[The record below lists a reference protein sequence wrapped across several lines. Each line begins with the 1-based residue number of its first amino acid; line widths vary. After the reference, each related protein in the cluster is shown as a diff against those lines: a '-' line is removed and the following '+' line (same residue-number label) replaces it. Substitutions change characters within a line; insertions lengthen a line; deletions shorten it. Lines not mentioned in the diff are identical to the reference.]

1 MPSPQQSRTA
11 ALPAHLQQL
20 LRQRL
25 AGSAPAT
32 PVADPIPPAPR
43 DEPLPLSFSQQRLW
57 FLDRFQPGEAEYN
70 SAFAMRLS
78 GQLDRA
84 ALTTAVRAL
93 ATRHESLRTTFDDI
107 DGAAVQ
113 IVHPVPDL
121 YVPLVD
127 LAAGAELEQALYKAY
142 SVPFD
147 LRTGP
152 LFRVTVFRL
161 AEQEHVLL
169 LAAHHIIT
177 DGWSMGV
184 LIEDLAALYEAA
196 YHGTPG
202 DLPEPA
208 LRYADFAVWQRTRAT
223 GEEARKHADYWA
235 GRLAGLQPL
244 ELPTDRPRP
253 AVRTSHGAVH
263 RFTVPAAVA
272 DRLGELARAH
282 DTTLF
287 TALTAACTLLF
298 SRYAGQDD
306 VALGTVVSGRNR
318 PELERLVGF
327 FVNTVVLRSR
337 VDELGTFADLL
348 AEVRGTALDAFAH
361 DDVAFE
367 RLVEAA
373 GAARDPSR
381 NPLFDVMVLLH
392 DERRAAPRLSGLRVE
407 EIELSRRAATV
418 DLSVE
423 FERRS
428 AALSGFVEYNTDLFD
443 AATVERMTGHLLGLL
458 DAVTTAPG
466 RRLGELDL
474 LGAAER
480 DQVLRQWNDTDADFP
495 TGTFGELFEAQVNRT
510 PDATALVCRDTT
522 LTYRELDA
530 RANRLARLLVR
541 RGAGPERVVALALP
555 RTAEMIVALL
565 AVLKTGGVYLPVD
578 PDLPPDRIAF
588 VLDDAS
594 PVLTLT
600 TGGAALPGGVVLPSG
615 GVALPAGVARVA
627 LDDPA
632 VLQELDGYGDGR
644 LADAE
649 LPGRPGPRHAAYVIY
664 TSGSTG
670 RPKGVTV
677 EHRQLVNLFHH
688 HRQGL
693 TAAAGGRLRAALT
706 AAFSF
711 DTSWEGPLLMA
722 DGHELHVIDE
732 QTRLDPRA
740 LVDYIRAHRI
750 DFLDLTPSYLQQLLP
765 AGLLSGDAHRPAV
778 LMLGGEALSESLWR
792 ELGAVPG
799 TTAYNFYG
807 PTECTVDALSCA
819 VGAGNR
825 PVVGRPLR
833 NVRAYVLDA
842 SLRPVPIG
850 VAGELYLAGAQ
861 VARGYLN
868 RPGLTAQR
876 FVADPFGA
884 DGGRMYRT
892 GDRVRW
898 TADGQLDYLGRA
910 DEQVKVRGY
919 RIEPGEIEAVLHAA
933 PEVAEAVVVARDD
946 DAGHRRL
953 VAYVVPADPRNAPD
967 STALRT
973 ELRRHLPDYMV
984 PTAYVVLDRL
994 PTTHTG
1000 KLDRR
1005 ALPAP
1010 SAPATDQSGYVAPRT
1025 ATERQLA
1032 EIWAGVLGAE
1042 RVGVTDNFF
1051 TLGGDSILSIQV
1063 VSRARQ
1069 AGLRLTSRDIFLHQ
1083 SIAELA
1089 LVTGAAAVGEAAPV
1103 IAGPAPLTP
1112 IQHWFFDTYGPLRHF
1127 TMSMLLELAA
1137 DVDEAVLGRALE
1149 AVVHHHDGLRLTF
1162 ASSGEGRVQESA
1174 PVPAALA
1181 VRDLPDEAALE
1192 QAAAELRTALDLE
1205 TGRML
1210 GAVLARPAAG
1220 RPPRLLLVAHHL
1232 VMDGVSWRILLEDLE
1247 TAYRQL
1253 AAAQPVALQPV
1264 TTPFTQWAHRLAAH
1278 VRTGGLDDARAYWAG
1293 TGEPAAL
1300 PVDRDGT
1307 PTGHS
1312 TRAVTV
1318 RLGRDDTDALL
1329 HRVPPVHRTQV
1340 NDVLLSALGR
1350 VLADWT
1356 GRDRVAV
1363 ACEGHGREELLDG
1376 VDLSRTVGWFTT
1388 QFPVTLDLPAVP
1400 DWGRTLLAVKEQL
1413 RAVPHRGL
1421 SYEALRYLSP
1431 TAEELRGRE
1440 LPQVC
1445 FNYHGRWDAAQATGL
1460 VRARHDG
1467 VGPELDPDR
1476 APAYLLDIAGLVEDG
1491 ELRLSWLYSADVH
1504 DETTVRRLAE
1514 AMLDAL
1520 RTIVAHCTDPRAG
1533 GRSPA
1538 DFPLARLDQ
1547 AGVDRIAGDGRNVED
1562 IYPLTPLQAGMV
1574 FHSLVDEDSGVYAD
1588 RTQLRLGGVTD
1599 PAALATAW
1607 QRVVDRTPALRTAV
1621 VWEGVDHPVQVV
1633 HREVTLPVT
1642 HHDWRALDDAGR
1654 AEALHSLLAEDR
1666 AAGLELTAA
1675 PLMRLAIARTA
1686 DDEVLVVWTS
1696 HHVLL
1701 DGWSVGQVFTEVA
1714 EQYAAL
1720 IRDRAPRPVHR
1731 RPFRDYLAWLA
1742 GQDTGQAEQYWRGVL
1757 SGLSASTP
1765 LPYDRQPVEAHRTES
1780 AETVRLRL
1788 PEPESAALRRAA
1800 QQFGLTVNTVVQGAW
1815 ALLLSRCSGENDVVF
1830 GTTVS
1835 GRPAE
1840 LPDVESMI
1848 GMFINTVP
1856 TRVAVPDGEAVGDWL
1871 RGLQQAQSEARRFDW
1886 AALSQLRA
1894 WSELPAG
1901 TNLFDS
1907 VVVFENYP
1915 YDEATV
1921 AAGELRLREVRANDT
1936 TNFPLALSAYLA
1948 DGLGLELA
1956 YDPRLFDAAT
1966 ARGLAERMRLLLGAF
1981 AADPRQPV
1989 SALEWVTAEER
2000 RQVLTEWN
2008 ATGLDVPDTT
2018 FPAVFAEQAR
2028 RTPDATALVFRGTA
2042 LTFAELDARANR
2054 LAHLLIR
2061 AGVGPERVVAVALPR
2076 SADSVVAILAVLKA
2090 GGVYLPV
2097 DPALPAERVDLLCRD
2112 ARAAVVLCA
2121 DGQLAADLPVLRLD
2135 ARATARRLARCPE
2148 TCPSD
2153 SDRTAPLRQEN
2164 SAYLIY
2170 TSGSTGRPKGVLVEH
2185 RQLTTLYFDHLAEL
2199 IEPEHQAAGRPLTV
2213 ALTAAFSFDTSWE
2226 GLLFLAA
2233 GHQLHVIDDDTRLD
2247 PEALVGYIAEHR
2259 IDLLDLTP
2267 SYARQL
2273 IPAGLLDDARPFP
2286 RVVMLG
2292 GEAAEPDLWR
2302 ALAASHV
2309 TGYNYYGPTECA
2321 VDSVSCR
2328 VSDADR
2334 PVIGRPGRNQRAY
2347 VLDRGLRPVPPGVTG
2362 ELYIAGDQV
2371 ARGYLDRPGL
2381 TAERF
2386 VADPFGAGGARMYRT
2401 GDLVRWTAAGLLE
2414 YLGRADEQI
2423 KIRGFRIEPGEI
2435 EAALLADPAVAAAA
2449 VVAHESAAGTRRL
2462 VAYLVAAPISP
2473 QLPSQSQRDQN
2484 RMAQLP
2490 AADELRS
2497 RLGRTLPDYMI
2508 PAAFIGVP
2516 KLPMT
2521 TSGKLDRRSLPEPD
2535 FGTGTRQEHTPP
2547 RTPAERLVAR
2557 IWSEV
2562 LGVARIGATDSF
2574 FELGGDSILSMRVT
2588 SRLRES
2594 TGVRVSPRAVFAAP
2608 TLAGL
2613 AALLDAGT
2621 GSGTEETGTVP
2632 RADRRGPLPLSFAQ
2646 QRLWFLDQFAPG
2658 GTEYVSPLTLRLTG
2672 TLDTAALSQAL
2683 TALVARH
2690 ESLRTTFDTVDGRGV
2705 QVIGQPY
2712 EVTPELR
2719 DLSTPAETGRA
2730 ETELHNL
2737 LATEASRPF
2746 DLRTGPLLRAV
2757 LVRTAPDEHVLLL
2770 TLHHIITDGWSGAV
2784 LTDELTGLYTA
2795 ALRGEPATLPALT
2808 LQYADFAVWQRARLA
2823 GPTAETQ
2830 LGYWRDRL
2838 TGVAPLELPT
2848 DRPRPAIRT
2857 SAGAMHT
2864 FTVPAELADRLHRVG
2879 RAHDCTLFTTLVAA
2893 CQVLM
2898 SRWSGQDDI
2907 ALGTVTSGRDHPG
2920 LDRIVG
2926 FFVNTVVLRSRLDL
2940 RQPFTELLAQARET
2954 VRGAFAHQDVPFE
2967 RLVDELRPVR
2977 DTSRNPLFD
2986 VLVVLQ
2992 NLPGDPPAL
3001 PGLSV
3006 AELPPPV
3013 VTASHDLAIEF
3024 EERDGVLAGAFEYN
3038 TDLFDAATIAR
3049 LAGHLVVLLT
3059 ALAEDPAQPVGEVAL
3074 LTGRERQE
3082 IQAYQRGP
3090 VLEAPVATFP
3100 ELVGAQAARVPQATA
3115 LVCGS
3120 VSLTYAELD
3129 ARANRLAHA
3138 LVSRGCGPETI
3149 VAVALPRG
3157 AELVVAVL
3165 AVLRAGAAYLP
3176 IDPEQP
3182 AGRTA
3187 AVLSDADPVLVL
3199 AAPETAGLP
3208 AGLAVL
3214 HPSEM
3219 DSAEAGPVTAPVSP
3233 HPGTTAYVIYTSG
3246 SSGRPKGV
3254 AVEHRQLTNLLAH
3267 HRAGFLADFAERH
3280 GDRPLRAA
3288 LAASFTF
3295 DASLEELLLLAG
3307 GHEVHVIEDTVRL
3320 DADAFAGYVAE
3331 HRIDLVDVTPSYAR
3345 HLLTAG
3351 LLTDDRHRPG
3361 ILLLGGEALG
3371 DGLWQELSRT
3381 PEVATYNMYGPT
3393 ECTVDAVATLVT
3405 GSTRPVLGRPLPN
3418 LRAYV
3423 LDERLSPVPAGVPGE
3438 LYLAGAQVARGYLHR
3453 PGRTAGQ
3460 FLADPYG
3467 PPGERMYRTG
3477 DKARWTDAGTVE
3489 FLGRADDQVK
3499 IRGFRVEPGEVEAAL
3514 LARPGVTEAV
3524 VVAHADPA
3532 GHQRLVAYLVTAD
3545 GRDPG
3550 SATLRSWLKQS
3561 LPDYLVPSVFVL
3573 LDRLPVTA
3581 SGKVDRRALPAPAL
3595 PAGDDREYVAPRTDT
3610 ERQLAEIWAGVLGAD
3625 RVGVTDN
3632 FFTLGGDSILSIQVV
3647 SRARQA
3653 GLRVSSKDI
3662 FLHQNIAELALVAGT
3677 AVAPEAAPVVAGP
3690 APLTPIQHW
3699 FLDHE
3704 PVHRDHFAMSMLM
3717 DLPADVDRA
3726 ALAVALHAVV
3736 THHEALRMRVHHG
3749 PDGWSQQPAADTVVP
3764 LDVHDLSALS
3774 AGEIP
3779 AAVDRHALDAQRG
3792 LGIAGGPM
3800 LRAVVFTLGQGRAP
3814 RLLLVVHHL
3823 VVDGVS
3829 WRILLDDLQTAYRQ
3843 AVAGAPVVPAPVGT
3857 GYTGW
3862 ARRLAA
3868 HVAAGG
3874 LDDALPYWTRAVRE
3888 ATAELPVDHQ
3898 GANTTATA
3906 RTVTVQLSPA
3916 DTDALLHQVPPVY
3929 RTQANDV
3936 LLSALGR
3943 VLAQWTGRERVLLA
3957 LEGHGREELFDDV
3970 DTSRTVGW
3978 FTAEFPVSL
3987 TVPAGDWAGVLT
3999 GVKEQLR
4006 AVPHRGLSFGAL
4018 RYLSPAGG
4026 PGAALRGLPMPQICF
4041 NYHGQW
4047 DVDAEP
4053 DGLYR
4058 AWHPG
4063 AGQDVAPESNRGY
4076 LIEITGAVT
4085 DGCLHLDWTYSHEVH
4100 DEATVRRLAEAMT
4113 AALREIVAHCAWPG
4127 AGGRSPSDFPLAALD
4142 QAAVDRLAG
4151 DGRDVEDIYPL
4162 TPLQAGMLFHSLVDA
4177 GSGAYVDQVRV
4188 RLSGVSDPAALADAW
4203 QRVAD
4208 RTPVLR
4214 SAVAWEGLARPVQ
4227 VVRRRV
4233 AVPVVHL
4240 DLRSLPPHERD
4251 AELER
4256 LSAGERTA
4264 GVDLTRAP
4272 LLRLA
4277 IARLG
4282 PDEVLL
4288 SWSSHHI
4295 MLDGWSTAAVFAEVC
4310 EQYAAIT
4317 SGRAPQL
4324 TPRRPF
4330 RDYLAWLAAQD
4341 ATESQRY
4348 WRGVLAGVEAPT
4360 PLPYDRPPVDTHRA
4374 ESSQSVRL
4382 DLSPQES
4389 ALLHATARANGLTVN
4404 TVVQGA
4410 WALLLSHYSGERD
4423 VLFGTTVSGRPAELA
4438 GVESMIGMFINTL
4451 PTRARISDDTDVAGW
4466 LRTLQI
4472 EQSEARRYDFASLAD
4487 LRACS
4492 DLPPG
4497 GTGLFD
4503 SMVAFEN
4510 YPIDAAGEG
4519 PGLRVGAVEGIDTT
4533 TFALCLTAY
4542 LDDRLRFELA
4552 YDPALFDAGTVA
4564 TFAERLR
4571 TVVTGIAADPAR
4583 RPADVPWL
4591 SEADRRRVVEDF
4603 NGTAV
4608 SPARH
4613 TLTELFEAQVART
4626 PDSVAVTC
4634 GETRLTYAGLNAA
4647 ANRLAH
4653 RLIAAGAA
4661 PERFVALAL
4670 PRSADLIV
4678 AVLAV
4683 VKSGAAYLPLDPAY
4697 PGERIQRVLTDAA
4710 PVLLLTTAD
4719 VAPELDTAVPTLV
4732 LDDPAVAAELAAG
4745 PDTDPVA
4752 GQLRGPLTPASPA
4765 YTIYTSGS
4773 TGRPKGVVV
4782 AHHNVVRLFSATSE
4796 QFGFGAHDVWT
4807 LFHSIAFDFSVWEVW
4822 GPLLHGGRLVVV
4834 PYEVSRSPR
4843 DFLRL
4848 LADERVTVLN
4858 QTPSAFYPLIQADED
4873 LPAIGDRL
4881 SLRYVIFG
4889 GEALDLWRLAGWYA
4903 RHRDDAPVLVNMYGI
4918 TETTVHVTHLQL
4930 TSTGAAAATGSTIG
4944 AGLSDLRVYVLDRYL
4959 RPVPPGV
4966 TGEMYVAGAGLARGY
4981 LNRPGL
4987 TAERFPAD
4995 PFGPPGTR
5003 MYRSGDLARWDAH
5016 GGLSY
5021 LGRADR
5027 QVKIRGHRIEL
5038 GEIDAVLA
5046 THPGLAQIAVVD
5058 REDQPGARR
5067 LVGYFVSAGEPV
5079 PGTADLRAFA
5089 ARSLP
5094 DYMVP
5099 AAFVALPAIP
5109 LNANGK
5115 LDRRALPAPDHAAQP
5130 GYAYVAPR
5138 TDAERLV
5145 AAAFAE
5151 LLGVPRAGAE
5161 DDFFALGGDSI
5172 LSIGLTSRLREA
5184 FGVQLSPRAVFDH
5197 PTVARLAAA
5206 LTVPD
5211 ATPDTAG
5218 ITPLPRDRALP
5229 LSFAQQRL
5237 WFLHE
5242 FDPASTEFVTPTAVR
5257 LTGALRVDALQGA
5270 LDALVARHESVRTTF
5285 RAGADGVAE
5294 QVIQPPGPVPLER
5307 IDAEG
5312 PEALREALA
5321 AYTSRPFDLARGP
5334 LLRAVLVRAGAD
5346 EHVLL
5351 LVLHHIVTDGWSTG
5365 VLMADLAEL
5374 YAAAVTTRP
5383 ADLPQLP
5390 VQYADFAAWQ
5400 RDRLTGPVL
5409 DEQLGYWRETLAGV
5423 PTLELPYDRPRPP
5436 VHTQHGAVHEFRVPA
5451 GLAARL
5457 TELGRR
5463 HGGTL
5468 FTTLVAACQ
5477 LLLSR
5482 WSGQDDVAVGT
5493 VTSGRDRAELERLV
5507 GFFVNTVVLRTPVD
5521 GNRSFAD
5528 LLGRVR
5534 QTVLG
5539 ALAHQDVPFERLV
5552 DELQPARDTSRTPLF
5567 QVMVVLQNL
5576 PGEAPALPGLRTEPV
5591 ELPMTAAGY
5600 DLTVEFE
5607 ESPAGLDV
5615 ALTYNTDLFDA
5626 TTVERMAG
5634 HLTALFEA
5642 IAADSDRPVSRLP
5655 MLSGP
5660 ERRHLLTGLNDTAR
5674 PVPPATLDQLFA
5686 AQVARTPDAPA
5697 VLHDDGEISYAELDD
5712 RVNRLARLL
5721 IERGAG
5727 PESIVALVLPRSAD
5741 IVVAQLAAGRAGAA
5755 YLPVDPD
5762 YPGDRIAFMLDDA
5775 RPVLTVT
5782 RADLAASVPE
5792 GPVLIVLD
5800 DPAVG
5805 ATLAGQPAARVSA
5818 ADRRGR
5824 LDPAH
5829 PAYVIYTSGSTGRPK
5844 GVSVTHA
5851 GLASFSA
5858 AEIEHFAVRPGDR
5871 VLQFASPSFDASVLE
5886 LCMALPAGA
5895 ALVVPPPGPLVGEQL
5910 QEVLAGRRV
5919 THALIPPAA
5928 LATVGETELPDLAT
5942 LIVGGDACG
5951 PELVARWAPGRRM
5964 INAYGPTESTVVTS
5978 WSPPLTPGG
5987 VPPIG
5992 RPIPNTRVY
6001 VLDAALQPAPVGVA
6015 GELYVAGAGLAR
6027 GYLHRPGLTSERFL
6041 ADPFGGPGT
6050 RMYRTGDLARWTVAG
6065 ELEFLGRADDQVKI
6079 RGFRIEPGEV
6089 EAALAAHPAVAQ
6101 AVVTAREDRP
6111 GSKRLVAY
6119 VVPPAGESAPG
6130 TVELREFLGHS
6141 LPDYLVPSAFVA
6153 LAALPVTANGKL
6165 DKRALPAPD
6174 PSAPEPGAGYL
6185 APRTDIERALAGIWG
6200 DVLGLDRVGV
6210 HDNFFDV
6217 GGDSI
6222 LSIQVVSRAR
6232 QTGLH
6237 LTTKDLFLY
6246 QDIAALAE
6254 AVTVVGDGDAGRAPV
6269 VGEVPLTPIQRWFF
6283 ETHTVNP
6290 HHFNQAVMLELPA
6303 DVDATA
6309 LGTALTALVTQH
6321 DALRSVFTRDAGGW
6335 RQEIAPAED
6344 AEVLR
6349 RHRLAAAGDD
6359 EQQAA
6364 LEKVAEDVHASFD
6377 LHRGGLLRAVLFDR
6391 GDGRRP
6397 YLLLV
6402 VHHLVVDG
6410 VSWRILLD
6418 DLETAYGQLTRGGP
6432 VDLGARTTSVREW
6445 AQRLT
6450 AHVAAG
6456 AFDGEVAYWAAG
6468 AEDEA
6473 PPPEQAEAS
6482 AEPMRTVSVALS
6494 ADDTDALL
6502 RVAPGSYRTRIN
6514 DVLLAALAWALSRWS
6529 GQDRVRVQL
6538 EGHGREDILDGV
6550 DLSRTVGWFTTMYPV
6565 ALEVGAGTEP
6575 QWRTLIKSIRKQ
6587 LREVPG
6593 NGLGY
6598 GALRYLGDERS
6609 RRLLEA
6615 AQQGPEVVFNYLGQ
6629 WDARSQETGTT
6640 LYQGSH
6646 PAPGQDHDPRDR
6658 RPGALEVVGSVHGGE
6673 LEFSW
6678 YFPPGRYEPAAVSA
6692 AAEAFA
6698 AALRAI
6704 AHDCRRGRG

>member
-1 MPSPQQSRTA
+1 MKEHLLPSPQQSRTA

-43 DEPLPLSFSQQRLW
+43 NEPLPLSFSQQRLW

-78 GQLDRA
+78 GPLDLP
-84 ALTTAVRAL
+84 ALPAAVRAL

-113 IVHPVPDL
+113 VVHPVPDL

-127 LAAGAELEQALYKAY
+127 LASGADLEQVLYESY

-161 AEQEHVLL
+161 GEQEHVLL

-184 LIEDLAALYEAA
+184 LTEDLTALYEAA
-196 YHGTPG
+196 HHGIPS

-208 LRYADFAVWQRTRAT
+208 LRYADFAVWQRRRAT
-223 GEEARKHADYWA
+223 GDEARRHAEYWA
-235 GRLAGLQPL
+235 DRLAGLQPL

-263 RFTVPAAVA
+263 RFAVPAAVA
-272 DRLGELARAH
+272 DRLAELARSH

-337 VDELGTFADLL
+337 VDQRGTFADLL

-367 RLVEAA
+367 RLVEAS

-428 AALSGFVEYNTDLFD
+428 GALSGFVEYNTDLFD
-443 AATVERMTGHLLGLL
+443 AATVERMTRHLLGLL
-458 DAVTTAPG
+458 DTVTTAPG
-466 RRLGELDL
+466 RRLAELEL
-474 LGAAER
+474 LTAGER
-480 DQVLRQWNDTDADFP
+480 DQVLRQWNATDADFP
-495 TGTFGELFEAQVNRT
+495 AGTFGELFEAQVNRT

-522 LTYRELDA
+522 LTYQELDA

-565 AVLKTGGVYLPVD
+565 AVLKAGGVYLPVD

-588 VLDDAS
+588 VLDDAA

-600 TGGAALPGGVVLPSG
+600 IGSSL
-615 GVALPAGVARVA
+615 LPAGVAGLA

-632 VLQELDGYGDGR
+632 VRAELGECADSR

-649 LPGRPGPRHAAYVIY
+649 LLGRPGPRHAAYVIY

-765 AGLLSGDAHRPAV
+765 AGLLDDDTHRPAV

-807 PTECTVDALSCA
+807 PTECTVDALSCE
-819 VGAGNR
+819 VGAGTR
-825 PVVGRPLR
+825 PVIGRPLR

-842 SLRPVPIG
+842 ALRPVPIG
-850 VAGELYLAGAQ
+850 VAGELYLAGDQ

-868 RPGLTAQR
+868 RPGLTAER
-876 FVADPFGA
+876 FLADPFGA

-919 RIEPGEIEAVLHAA
+919 RIEPGEIEAVLQAV
-933 PEVAEAVVVARDD
+933 PGVAEAVVIARDD

-953 VAYVVPADPRNAPD
+953 VAYVVPANPPDAPD

-973 ELRRHLPDYMV
+973 ELRRQLPDYMV

-1010 SAPATDQSGYVAPRT
+1010 SGPATDQADHVAPRT

-1089 LVTGAAAVGEAAPV
+1089 LVTGAAEAIEAAPV

-1137 DVDEAVLGRALE
+1137 DVDEEMLGRALH
-1149 AVVHHHDGLRLTF
+1149 AVVRHHDGLRLTF
-1162 ASSGEGRVQESA
+1162 TTGGEGTVQH
-1174 PVPAALA
+1174 PVVVPVALA

-1192 QAAAELRTALDLE
+1192 AAAAQLRAALDPA
-1205 TGRML
+1205 TGRMV
-1210 GAVLARPAAG
+1210 GAVLARSSAG

-1232 VMDGVSWRILLEDLE
+1232 VMDGVSWRIVLEDLE

-1253 AAAQPVALQPV
+1253 AEGQPVALQPV

-1278 VRTGGLDDARAYWAG
+1278 VGAGGLDDATAYWAG
-1293 TGEPAAL
+1293 AGEPKAL
-1300 PVDRDGT
+1300 PRDHDGA

-1318 RLGRDDTDALL
+1318 RLGRADTDALL
-1329 HRVPPVHRTQV
+1329 HRVPPVYRTQV

-1388 QFPVTLDLPAVP
+1388 QFPVTLDLPAAP

-1421 SYEALRYLSP
+1421 SYEALRYLSL
-1431 TAEELRGRE
+1431 TATALRGRA
-1440 LPQVC
+1440 LPEVC
-1445 FNYHGRWDAAQATGL
+1445 FNYHGRWDATQATGL

-1467 VGPELDPDR
+1467 VGPELDPGQ

-1504 DETTVRRLAE
+1504 DEHTVRRLAE

-1520 RTIVAHCTDPRAG
+1520 RQIVAHCADPRAG

-1547 AGVDRIAGDGRNVED
+1547 AGVDRVAGDGRTVED
-1562 IYPLTPLQAGMV
+1562 VYPLTPLQAGMV

-1621 VWEGVDHPVQVV
+1621 IWEGVDQPVQVV

-1642 HHDWRALDDAGR
+1642 HHDWRALDDAAR
-1654 AEALHSLLAEDR
+1654 ADALDSLLAEDR
-1666 AAGLELTAA
+1666 AAGLELTTA

-1686 DDEVLVVWTS
+1686 DDEVIVVWTS

-1714 EQYAAL
+1714 DQYAAVV
-1720 IRDRAPRPVHR
+1720 RDRAPRPVHR

-1742 GQDTGQAEQYWRGVL
+1742 GQDTDRAEQYWRGVL
-1757 SGLSASTP
+1757 AGLSAPTP

-1788 PEPESAALRRAA
+1788 PEPESAALRQAA
-1800 QQFGLTVNTVVQGAW
+1800 QQYGLTVNTVVQGAW

-1856 TRVAVPDGEAVGDWL
+1856 TRVAVPDGVPVGEWL

-1894 WSELPAG
+1894 WSEVPAG

-1915 YDEATV
+1915 YDEAAV
-1921 AAGELRLREVRANDT
+1921 AAGELRLREVRATDT

-1948 DGLGLELA
+1948 DGLRLELA

-1966 ARGLAERMRLLLGAF
+1966 AQGLAERMRLLLGAF

-1989 SALEWVTAEER
+1989 SALEWVTADER
-2000 RQVLTEWN
+2000 RRVLTEWN

-2028 RTPDATALVFRGTA
+2028 RTPDATALVFRTTR

-2076 SADSVVAILAVLKA
+2076 GADSVVAILAVLKA

-2097 DPALPAERVDLLCRD
+2097 DPTLPAERVDLLCRD
-2112 ARAAVVLCA
+2112 ARATVVLCA
-2121 DGQLAADLPVLRLD
+2121 DGRFATDLPVLRLD
-2135 ARATARRLARCPE
+2135 TRATARKLARCPE

-2153 SDRTAPLRQEN
+2153 SDRTGPLHQAN

-2170 TSGSTGRPKGVLVEH
+2170 TSGSTGKPKGVLVEH

-2199 IEPEHQAAGRPLTV
+2199 IEPESQAAGRPLTV

-2247 PEALVGYIAEHR
+2247 PDALVGYIAEHR
-2259 IDLLDLTP
+2259 IDLLDVTP

-2273 IPAGLLDDARPFP
+2273 VPAGLLDDARPFP

-2302 ALAASHV
+2302 ALATSQV

-2328 VSDADR
+2328 VSEADR

-2381 TAERF
+2381 TAQRF
-2386 VADPFGAGGARMYRT
+2386 VADPFGAAGARMYRT
-2401 GDLVRWTAAGLLE
+2401 GDLVRWTGAGLLE

-2435 EAALLADPAVAAAA
+2435 EAALLADPAIAAAA
-2449 VVAHESAAGTRRL
+2449 VVAHESATGTRRL
-2462 VAYLVAAPISP
+2462 VAYVVAAAAV
-2473 QLPSQSQRDQN
+2473 PSAPAPPSAHASTPPRPRREMQP
-2484 RMAQLP
+2484 AQLP
-2490 AADELRS
+2490 TADELRS
-2497 RLGRTLPDYMI
+2497 RLSRTLPDYLI
-2508 PAAFIGVP
+2508 PAAFVSVER
-2516 KLPMT
+2516 LPMT

-2535 FGTGTRQEHTPP
+2535 FGTGTRHEHVPP

-2557 IWSEV
+2557 IWCEV
-2562 LGVARIGATDSF
+2562 LGLERAGATDSF

-2588 SRLRES
+2588 SRLREAS
-2594 TGVRVSPRAVFAAP
+2594 GVRVSPRAVFAAP

-2613 AALLDAGT
+2613 AASLDAGMT
-2621 GSGTEETGTVP
+2621 TEDTGTISRV
-2632 RADRRGPLPLSFAQ
+2632 DRRGPLPLSFAQ

-2672 TLDTAALSQAL
+2672 SLDADALSAAL

-2719 DLSTPAETGRA
+2719 DLSDPAGTALA
-2730 ETELHNL
+2730 EL
-2737 LATEASRPF
+2737 LAAEAGRPF
-2746 DLRTGPLLRAV
+2746 DLRTGPLLRTL

-2770 TLHHIITDGWSGAV
+2770 VLHHIITDGWSGGV
-2784 LTDELTGLYTA
+2784 LTDELAELYAA
-2795 ALRGEPATLPALT
+2795 ALRGEPAALPALT
-2808 LQYADFAVWQRARLA
+2808 LQYADFAVWQRAHLA
-2823 GPTAETQ
+2823 RPTAETQ
-2830 LGYWRDRL
+2830 LDYWRDQL
-2838 TGVAPLELPT
+2838 AGVAPLELPT
-2848 DRPRPAIRT
+2848 DRPRPAVRT
-2857 SAGAMHT
+2857 SAGAMHA
-2864 FTVPAELADRLHRVG
+2864 FSVPAELADRLHRLG

-2893 CQVLM
+2893 CQLLL

-2926 FFVNTVVLRSRLDL
+2926 FFVNTVVLRSRLDA

-2967 RLVDELRPVR
+2967 RLVDELQPVR

-2986 VLVVLQ
+2986 VLIVLQ

-3001 PGLSV
+3001 PGLTV

-3024 EERDGVLAGAFEYN
+3024 EERDGVLAGAIEYN

-3049 LAGHLVVLLT
+3049 MAGHLIVLLE
-3059 ALAEDPAQPVGEVAL
+3059 ASADDPARPLGEMAL
-3074 LTGRERQE
+3074 LTGGERQE
-3082 IQAYQRGP
+3082 IEAYQRGP
-3090 VLEAPVATFP
+3090 VLDAPGATFP
-3100 ELVGAQAARVPQATA
+3100 ELVAAQAARVPQATA
-3115 LVCGS
+3115 VVCGP
-3120 VSLTYAELD
+3120 VSLTYGELD
-3129 ARANRLAHA
+3129 ARANRLAHV
-3138 LVSRGCGPETI
+3138 LRSRGCGPETI
-3149 VAVALPRG
+3149 VAVALPRS
-3157 AELVVAVL
+3157 AELVVALL

-3187 AVLSDADPVLVL
+3187 AVLNDADPVLVL
-3199 AAPETAGLP
+3199 AATDTAGLP

-3214 HPSEM
+3214 NPS
-3219 DSAEAGPVTAPVSP
+3219 DVDGDAEVPVPPLPAG
-3233 HPGTTAYVIYTSG
+3233 TAYIIYTSG

-3267 HRAGFLADFAERH
+3267 HRAGFLADFAQRH
-3280 GDRPLRAA
+3280 GDRPVRAA

-3307 GHEVHVIEDTVRL
+3307 GHEVHIIEDAVRL
-3320 DADAFAGYVAE
+3320 DADAFAGYVAD

-3345 HLLTAG
+3345 HLLAAG
-3351 LLTDDRHRPG
+3351 LLTTDRHRPG

-3371 DGLWQELSRT
+3371 DGLWQELNHT
-3381 PEVATYNMYGPT
+3381 PDVVAYNMYGPT
-3393 ECTVDAVATLVT
+3393 ECTVDALSAPVADSV
-3405 GSTRPVLGRPLPN
+3405 RPVLGRPLPN
-3418 LRAYV
+3418 MRAYV
-3423 LDERLSPVPAGVPGE
+3423 LDERLTPVPAGVPGE

-3467 PPGERMYRTG
+3467 PAGERMYRTG
-3477 DKARWTDAGTVE
+3477 DRARWTADGTVE

-3524 VVAHADPA
+3524 VVGHADPA

-3550 SATLRSWLKQS
+3550 STALRSWLKQS

-3595 PAGDDREYVAPRTDT
+3595 PAGDDGEYVAPRSEI

-3677 AVAPEAAPVVAGP
+3677 ATAPEAAPVVAGP

-3699 FLDHE
+3699 FLEHE

-3726 ALAVALHAVV
+3726 ALVVALHAVV
-3736 THHEALRMRVHHG
+3736 TQHEALRMRLHHG
-3749 PDGWSQQPAADTVVP
+3749 PEGWSQQPAEDIGVP
-3764 LDVHDLSALS
+3764 LDVHDLSGLS
-3774 AGEIP
+3774 AEEIP

-3792 LGIAGGPM
+3792 LDIANGPM
-3800 LRAVVFTLGQGRAP
+3800 LRAVILTTGQETAP

-3843 AVAGAPVVPAPVGT
+3843 AAGGRPIELAPVGT
-3857 GYTGW
+3857 GYAGW
-3862 ARRLAA
+3862 AQRLAA
-3868 HVAAGG
+3868 LVAAGG

-3888 ATAELPVDHQ
+3888 ATAELPVDRT

-3906 RTVTVQLSPA
+3906 RNVTVRLSPA
-3916 DTDALLHQVPPVY
+3916 DTDALLRQVPPVY

-3943 VLAQWTGRERVLLA
+3943 VLAEWTGRERVLLA

-3987 TVPAGDWAGVLT
+3987 NVPAGDWAGVLT

-4018 RYLSPAGG
+4018 RYLSRADG

-4047 DVDAEP
+4047 DVDADP

-4058 AWHPG
+4058 AWHAG

-4085 DGCLHLDWTYSHEVH
+4085 DGCLQLDWTYSHEVH
-4100 DEATVRRLAEAMT
+4100 DEATVRRLAEAMV
-4113 AALREIVAHCAWPG
+4113 AALRDIVAHCARPG

-4188 RLSGVSDPAALADAW
+4188 RLAGVSDPAALAEAW
-4203 QRVAD
+4203 QRVVD

-4214 SAVAWEGLARPVQ
+4214 SAVAWEGLSRPVQ

-4233 AVPVVHL
+4233 TVPVVHL
-4240 DLRSLPPHERD
+4240 DLRSRPAEERD

-4256 LSAGERTA
+4256 LSAEDRAA
-4264 GVDLTRAP
+4264 GLDLTRAP

-4277 IARLG
+4277 IVRLDA
-4282 PDEVLL
+4282 DEVLL

-4324 TPRRPF
+4324 APRRPF
-4330 RDYLAWLAAQD
+4330 RDYLSWLAAQD
-4341 ATESQRY
+4341 AAESQRY

-4360 PLPYDRPPVDTHRA
+4360 PLPYDRPPVDTHRT
-4374 ESSQSVRL
+4374 ESSQSLRL
-4382 DLSPQES
+4382 ELSPQES

-4451 PTRARISDDTDVAGW
+4451 PTRARISDGADLAGW
-4466 LRTLQI
+4466 LRDLQI
-4472 EQSEARRYDFASLAD
+4472 EQSEARRFDFASLAD

-4497 GTGLFD
+4497 GAGLFA

-4519 PGLRVGAVEGIDTT
+4519 PGLRVGTVEGVDTT

-4542 LDDRLRFELA
+4542 VDDRLRFELA

-4564 TFAERLR
+4564 TLAERLR
-4571 TVVTGIAADPAR
+4571 TVVTEIAADPAR

-4591 SEADRRRVVEDF
+4591 SEADRRRVIEDF

-4608 SPARH
+4608 SPPRH
-4613 TLTELFEAQVART
+4613 TITELFAAQVART
-4626 PDSVAVTC
+4626 PDAVAVTS
-4634 GETRLTYAGLNAA
+4634 GETHLTYADLNAA

-4697 PGERIQRVLTDAA
+4697 PGERIQRVLSDAA
-4710 PVLLLTTAD
+4710 PVLLLTTSE
-4719 VAPELDTAVPTLV
+4719 VAPGLDTAVPVLV

-4745 PDTDPVA
+4745 PDTDPVP
-4752 GQLRGPLTPASPA
+4752 GQLRGALTPASPA

-4782 AHHNVVRLFSATSE
+4782 PHHNVVRLFSATGE
-4796 QFGFGAHDVWT
+4796 QFGFGPHDVWT
-4807 LFHSIAFDFSVWEVW
+4807 LFHSIAFDFSVWELW

-4858 QTPSAFYPLIQADED
+4858 QTPSAFYPLIQADAD
-4873 LPAIGDRL
+4873 LPAVGDRL
-4881 SLRYVIFG
+4881 SLRYVVFG

-4918 TETTVHVTHLQL
+4918 TETTVHVTHLRL

-4944 AGLSDLRVYVLDRYL
+4944 AGLSDLRVYILDRHL

-5003 MYRSGDLARWDAH
+5003 MYRSGDLARWDAD
-5016 GGLSY
+5016 GGLTY

-5067 LVGYFVSAGEPV
+5067 LVGYFVSAAEPV
-5079 PGTADLRAFA
+5079 PGPAELREFA

-5099 AAFVALPAIP
+5099 TAFVALPAIP

-5115 LDRRALPAPDHAAQP
+5115 LDRRALPAPDHATQP

-5138 TDAERLV
+5138 TDAEQLV
-5145 AAAFAE
+5145 ADAFAD
-5151 LLGVPRAGAE
+5151 LLGVPRAGTE

-5197 PTVARLAAA
+5197 PTVAGLAAA
-5206 LTVPD
+5206 LTVP
-5211 ATPDTAG
+5211 AGTPDTSG
-5218 ITPLPRDRALP
+5218 ITPQPRDRALP

-5242 FDPASTEFVTPTAVR
+5242 FDPTSTEYVTPTAVR
-5257 LTGALRVDALQGA
+5257 LTGTLRTDALRGA
-5270 LDALVARHESVRTTF
+5270 LDALVARHESLRTTF

-5294 QVIQPPGPVPLER
+5294 QVIQPPGPVPLEEEQLG
-5307 IDAEG
+5307 DPAGLGEV
-5312 PEALREALA
+5312 LA
-5321 AYTSRPFDLARGP
+5321 AHTGRPFDLAAGP
-5334 LLRAVLVRAGAD
+5334 LLRAVLIRLAGD

-5365 VLMADLAEL
+5365 VLMTELAEL
-5374 YAAAVTTRP
+5374 YAATATARP
-5383 ADLPQLP
+5383 ARLPELP

-5400 RDRLTGPVL
+5400 RERLTGPVL
-5409 DEQLGYWRETLAGV
+5409 DEQLGYWRETLSGV

-5436 VHTQHGAVHEFRVPA
+5436 VHTQHGAVHEFRVPPA
-5451 GLAARL
+5451 LAERL
-5457 TELGRR
+5457 TGLGRE

-5493 VTSGRDRAELERLV
+5493 VTSGRDRAELESLV
-5507 GFFVNTVVLRTPVD
+5507 GFFVNTVVLRTLVD
-5521 GNRSFAD
+5521 GNGSFAD

-5552 DELQPARDTSRTPLF
+5552 DELRPARDTSRTPLF

-5626 TTVERMAG
+5626 ATVARMAG

-5642 IAADSDRPVSRLP
+5642 IAADPDRPVSRLP

-5660 ERRHLLTGLNDTAR
+5660 ERQHLLTELNDTDR
-5674 PVPPATLDQLFA
+5674 PVRPATLDQLFA
-5686 AQVARTPDAPA
+5686 AQVARTPHAPA
-5697 VLHDDGEISYAELDD
+5697 VLHDDGELSYAELDD

-5727 PESIVALVLPRSAD
+5727 PESIVALVLPRSPE

-5755 YLPVDPD
+5755 YLPVDPA

-5782 RADLAASVPE
+5782 RADLAASLPE

-5805 ATLAGQPAARVSA
+5805 AALAGQPTARVTA
-5818 ADRRGR
+5818 ADLRAR

-5851 GLASFSA
+5851 GVASFSA

-5910 QEVLAGRRV
+5910 LEVLAGRRV

-5928 LATVGETELPDLAT
+5928 LATVGEAGLPDLTT

-5978 WSPPLTPGG
+5978 WTGPLTPGR

-6015 GELYVAGAGLAR
+6015 GELYVAGSGLAR
-6027 GYLHRPGLTSERFL
+6027 GYLHRPGLTAERFL
-6041 ADPFGGPGT
+6041 ADPFGAAGS
-6050 RMYRTGDLARWTVAG
+6050 RMYRTGDLARWTTAG

-6089 EAALAAHPAVAQ
+6089 EAALTAHAAVAQ
-6101 AVVTAREDRP
+6101 AVVVAREDRP

-6119 VVPPAGESAPG
+6119 VVPPAGQSAPG
-6130 TVELREFLGHS
+6130 TVELREFLGRS
-6141 LPDYLVPSAFVA
+6141 LADYLVPAVFVA
-6153 LAALPVTANGKL
+6153 LPALPVTANGKL
-6165 DKRALPAPD
+6165 DKRALPVPD
-6174 PSAPEPGAGYL
+6174 PAAPEPGAGYV
-6185 APRTDIERALAGIWG
+6185 APRTDTERALAGIWG

-6237 LTTKDLFLY
+6237 LTTKDLFLH

-6254 AVTVVGDGDAGRAPV
+6254 AVTVVGAGDAGRAPV

-6283 ETHTVNP
+6283 ETHTANP

-6303 DVDATA
+6303 EVDEAA

-6321 DALRSVFTRDAGGW
+6321 DALRSAFTRGPAGW
-6335 RQEIAPAED
+6335 RQEILPADD

-6349 RHRLAAAGDD
+6349 RHRLPATGDD

-6432 VDLGARTTSVREW
+6432 VDLGARTTSVQEW
-6445 AQRLT
+6445 AQRLS

-6456 AFDGEVAYWAAG
+6456 AFAGEVDYWAAG
-6468 AEDEA
+6468 AGAEA
-6473 PPPEQAEAS
+6473 PPPQEEAQTSS
-6482 AEPMRTVSVALS
+6482 APMRTVSVALS

-6514 DVLLAALAWALSRWS
+6514 DVLLAALAWALTRGS

-6538 EGHGREDILDGV
+6538 EGHGREDILDGA

-6587 LREVPG
+6587 LRAVPG

-6609 RRLLEA
+6609 RELLGG
-6615 AQQGPEVVFNYLGQ
+6615 QQQDPEVVFNYLGQ

-6640 LYQGSH
+6640 LYQASH

-6658 RPGALEVVGSVHGGE
+6658 TARALEVVGSVHGGE

-6678 YFPPGRYEPAAVSA
+6678 YFQPGRHDPAAVEA

-6698 AALRAI
+6698 TALRAI
-6704 AHDCRRGRG
+6704 AHDCRQGRG

>member
-1 MPSPQQSRTA
+1 MKEHLLPSPQQSRTA

-32 PVADPIPPAPR
+32 TVADPIPPAPR

-78 GQLDRA
+78 GPLDLP

-113 IVHPVPDL
+113 VVHPVPDL
-121 YVPLVD
+121 YVPLVESTS
-127 LAAGAELEQALYKAY
+127 GADLEQVLYESY

-161 AEQEHVLL
+161 GEQEHVLL
-169 LAAHHIIT
+169 LAAHHIVT

-184 LIEDLAALYEAA
+184 LTEDLAALYEAA
-196 YHGTPG
+196 HLGTSSE
-202 DLPEPA
+202 LPEPA
-208 LRYADFAVWQRTRAT
+208 LRYADFAVWQRRRAT
-223 GEEARKHADYWA
+223 GDEARTHADYWA

-272 DRLGELARAH
+272 DRLAELARAH

-298 SRYAGQDD
+298 SRYSGQDD
-306 VALGTVVSGRNR
+306 VAVGTVVSGRNR

-327 FVNTVVLRSR
+327 FVNTVVLRSQ
-337 VDELGTFADLL
+337 VDERGSFADLL

-418 DLSVE
+418 DLSME

-428 AALSGFVEYNTDLFD
+428 GALSGFVEYNTDLFD
-443 AATVERMTGHLLGLL
+443 AATVERMTRHLLGLL

-466 RRLGELDL
+466 RRLAELEL
-474 LGAAER
+474 LSAGER
-480 DQVLRQWNDTDADFP
+480 DQVLRQWNATDADFP
-495 TGTFGELFEAQVNRT
+495 AGTFGELFEAQVSLT

-565 AVLKTGGVYLPVD
+565 AVLKAGGVYLPVD

-588 VLDDAS
+588 VLEDAA

-600 TGGAALPGGVVLPSG
+600 AGSSP
-615 GVALPAGVARVA
+615 LPAGTAGLA

-632 VLQELDGYGDGR
+632 VRAELDGFADSR

-649 LPGRPGPRHAAYVIY
+649 LLGRAGPRHAAYVIY

-765 AGLLSGDAHRPAV
+765 AGLLADDVHRPAV

-807 PTECTVDALSCA
+807 PTECTVDALSCE
-819 VGAGNR
+819 VGAGTR

-850 VAGELYLAGAQ
+850 VAGELYLAGEQ

-868 RPGLTAQR
+868 RPGLTAER
-876 FVADPFGA
+876 FLADPFGA
-884 DGGRMYRT
+884 GGGRMYRT

-919 RIEPGEIEAVLHAA
+919 RIEPGEIEAVLHAV
-933 PEVAEAVVVARDD
+933 PGVAEAVVIARDD

-953 VAYVVPADPRNAPD
+953 VAYVVPANPQDAPD
-967 STALRT
+967 SAALRT
-973 ELRRHLPDYMV
+973 ELRRQLPDYMV

-1010 SAPATDQSGYVAPRT
+1010 SGPATDQAGYVAPRT
-1025 ATERQLA
+1025 ATERQLT

-1089 LVTGAAAVGEAAPV
+1089 LVTGAAEVSEAAPV
-1103 IAGPAPLTP
+1103 IAGPAPLAP

-1127 TMSMLLELAA
+1127 TMSMLLDLAA
-1137 DVDEAVLGRALE
+1137 DVDEEMLGRALD
-1149 AVVHHHDGLRLTF
+1149 AVVRHHDGLRLTF
-1162 ASSGEGRVQESA
+1162 TIGAEGTVQQ
-1174 PVPAALA
+1174 PVVVPVALA
-1181 VRDLPDEAALE
+1181 VRDLPDAAALE
-1192 QAAAELRTALDLE
+1192 EAAAELRAALDLQ
-1205 TGRML
+1205 TGRMF
-1210 GAVLARPAAG
+1210 GAVLARSGAG

-1232 VMDGVSWRILLEDLE
+1232 VMDGVSWRIVLEDLE

-1253 AAAQPVALQPV
+1253 AGAQPVALPPV
-1264 TTPFTQWAHRLAAH
+1264 TTPFTQWAHQLAAH
-1278 VRTGGLDDARAYWAG
+1278 VTAGGLDDARAYWAG
-1293 TGEPAAL
+1293 TGDVVAL
-1300 PVDRDGT
+1300 PRDHDGA

-1329 HRVPPVHRTQV
+1329 HRVPPVYRTQV

-1388 QFPVTLDLPAVP
+1388 QFPVTLDLPAAP

-1431 TAEELRGRE
+1431 TATASGGGA

-1467 VGPELDPDR
+1467 VGPELDPGQ

-1504 DETTVRRLAE
+1504 DEHTVRRLAE

-1520 RTIVAHCTDPRAG
+1520 REIVAHCADPRAG

-1547 AGVDRIAGDGRNVED
+1547 AGVDRVAGDGRNVED
-1562 IYPLTPLQAGMV
+1562 VYPLTPLQAGMV

-1599 PAALATAW
+1599 PAALAAAW

-1621 VWEGVDHPVQVV
+1621 VWEGVDQPVQVV

-1642 HHDWRALDDAGR
+1642 HHDWRALDDAAR
-1654 AEALHSLLAEDR
+1654 ADALRSLLAEDL
-1666 AAGLELTAA
+1666 AAGVELTAA

-1714 EQYAAL
+1714 EQYAA
-1720 IRDRAPRPVHR
+1720 IVRDRAPRPVHR

-1742 GQDTGQAEQYWRGVL
+1742 GQDTDQAEQYWRGVL
-1757 SGLSASTP
+1757 AGLSAPTP

-1788 PEPESAALRRAA
+1788 PEPESAALRQAA
-1800 QQFGLTVNTVVQGAW
+1800 QQYGLTVNTVVQGAW

-1856 TRVAVPDGEAVGDWL
+1856 TRVSVPDGEPVGEWL
-1871 RGLQQAQSEARRFDW
+1871 RSLQQAQSEARRFDW

-1894 WSELPAG
+1894 WSEVPAG

-1915 YDEATV
+1915 YDEASV
-1921 AAGELRLREVRANDT
+1921 AAGELRLREVRAGDT

-1948 DGLGLELA
+1948 DGLRLELA

-1966 ARGLAERMRLLLGAF
+1966 AQGLAERLRLLLGAF

-1989 SALEWVTAEER
+1989 STLEWVTADER
-2000 RQVLTEWN
+2000 RRVLTEWN
-2008 ATGLDVPDTT
+2008 ATGLAVPDTT
-2018 FPAVFAEQAR
+2018 FPAVFAEQAH
-2028 RTPDATALVFRGTA
+2028 RTPDATALVFRTTR

-2076 SADSVVAILAVLKA
+2076 GADSVVAILAVLKA

-2097 DPALPAERVDLLCRD
+2097 DPTLPAERVDLLCRD
-2112 ARAAVVLCA
+2112 ARATVVLCA

-2135 ARATARRLARCPE
+2135 TRATARKLAGCPE

-2153 SDRTAPLRQEN
+2153 NYRTGSLHQEN
-2164 SAYLIY
+2164 SAYLIF

-2185 RQLTTLYFDHLAEL
+2185 RQLTTLYYDHLTEL
-2199 IEPEHQAAGRPLTV
+2199 IEPESQAAGRPLTV

-2247 PEALVGYIAEHR
+2247 PDALVGYIAEHR
-2259 IDLLDLTP
+2259 VDLLDLTP

-2273 IPAGLLDDARPFP
+2273 VPAGLLDDARPFP
-2286 RVVMLG
+2286 RVVMVG
-2292 GEAAEPDLWR
+2292 GEATEPDLWR

-2381 TAERF
+2381 TAQRF
-2386 VADPFGAGGARMYRT
+2386 VADPFGTAGARMYRT
-2401 GDLVRWTAAGLLE
+2401 GDLVRWTGAGLLE

-2435 EAALLADPAVAAAA
+2435 EAALLADPAIAAAA
-2449 VVAHESAAGTRRL
+2449 VVAHESATGTRRL
-2462 VAYLVAAPISP
+2462 VAYLVAAPALQI
-2473 QLPSQSQRDQN
+2473 QTT
-2484 RMAQLP
+2484 QLP
-2490 AADELRS
+2490 AADEIRS
-2497 RLGRTLPDYMI
+2497 RLSRTLPDYLI
-2508 PAAFIGVP
+2508 PAAFIGVAR
-2516 KLPMT
+2516 LPMT
-2521 TSGKLDRRSLPEPD
+2521 SSGKLDRRSLPEPD
-2535 FGTGTRQEHTPP
+2535 FGTGTRNEHVPP

-2557 IWSEV
+2557 VWCEV
-2562 LGVARIGATDSF
+2562 LGVERAGATDSF

-2588 SRLRES
+2588 SRLRETS
-2594 TGVRVSPRAVFAAP
+2594 GVRVSPRAVFAAP

-2613 AALLDAGT
+2613 AALLDGGAGT
-2621 GSGTEETGTVP
+2621 GTENTRTISRV
-2632 RADRRGPLPLSFAQ
+2632 DRRGPLPLSFAQ

-2672 TLDTAALSQAL
+2672 SLNTDALSAAL

-2705 QVIGQPY
+2705 QVIGEPY
-2712 EVTPELR
+2712 EVSPELR
-2719 DLSTPAETGRA
+2719 VLSKPNETA
-2730 ETELHNL
+2730 LHEL
-2737 LATEASRPF
+2737 LAAEASRPF
-2746 DLRTGPLLRAV
+2746 DLRTGPLLRTL
-2757 LVRTAPDEHVLLL
+2757 LVRTALDDHVLLL
-2770 TLHHIITDGWSGAV
+2770 TLHHIITDGWSGGI
-2784 LTDELTGLYTA
+2784 LTDELTELYAA
-2795 ALRGEPATLPALT
+2795 ALQGEQATLPALT
-2808 LQYADFAVWQRARLA
+2808 LQYADFAVWQRAQLA
-2823 GPTAETQ
+2823 GRTAETQ
-2830 LGYWRDRL
+2830 LDYWRDQL
-2838 TGVAPLELPT
+2838 AGVAPLELPT
-2848 DRPRPAIRT
+2848 DRPRPAVRT

-2864 FTVPAELADRLHRVG
+2864 FTVPPELAGQLHRLG

-2893 CQVLM
+2893 CQLLL

-2907 ALGTVTSGRDHPG
+2907 ALGTVTSGREHPN

-2926 FFVNTVVLRSRLDL
+2926 FFVNTVVLRSRLDA

-2967 RLVDELRPVR
+2967 RLVDELSPVR

-2986 VLVVLQ
+2986 VLIVLQ

-3001 PGLSV
+3001 PGLTV

-3024 EERDGVLAGAFEYN
+3024 EERDGVLAGAIEYN

-3049 LAGHLVVLLT
+3049 MAGHLVVLLA
-3059 ALAEDPAQPVGEVAL
+3059 ALADDPARPLGEMAL
-3074 LTGRERQE
+3074 LADGERQE
-3082 IQAYQRGP
+3082 ILEYQGGP
-3090 VLEAPVATFP
+3090 VLDAPGATFP
-3100 ELVGAQAARVPQATA
+3100 ELVAAQAARVPQATA
-3115 LVCGS
+3115 VVCGS

-3129 ARANRLAHA
+3129 ARANRLAHV
-3138 LVSRGCGPETI
+3138 LLSRGCGPETI
-3149 VAVALPRG
+3149 VAVALPRS

-3182 AGRTA
+3182 TARTA
-3187 AVLSDADPVLVL
+3187 AVLSDAEPVLVL
-3199 AAPETAGLP
+3199 AAPDLAGLP

-3214 HPSEM
+3214 NPSKV
-3219 DSAEAGPVTAPVSP
+3219 DDVTATLVPPLPVN
-3233 HPGTTAYVIYTSG
+3233 TAYVIYTSG

-3267 HRAGFLADFAERH
+3267 HRAGFLADFAQRH

-3307 GHEVHVIEDTVRL
+3307 GHEVHVIEDAVRL
-3320 DADAFAGYVAE
+3320 DSDAFAGYVAD

-3345 HLLTAG
+3345 HLLAAG
-3351 LLTDDRHRPG
+3351 LLSTDRHRPG

-3371 DGLWQELSRT
+3371 DGLWQDLSRT
-3381 PEVATYNMYGPT
+3381 PDVAAYNMYGPT
-3393 ECTVDAVATLVT
+3393 ECTVDALAAPVT
-3405 GSTRPVLGRPLPN
+3405 GSAQPVLGRPLPN
-3418 LRAYV
+3418 MRAYV

-3467 PPGERMYRTG
+3467 PAGERMYRTG
-3477 DKARWTDAGTVE
+3477 DRARWTADGTVE

-3514 LARPGVTEAV
+3514 LARPGITEAV

-3532 GHQRLVAYLVTAD
+3532 GHQRLVAYLVTDD

-3550 SATLRSWLKQS
+3550 STVLRSWLKQS

-3595 PAGDDREYVAPRTDT
+3595 PAGDDREYVAPRSEI

-3677 AVAPEAAPVVAGP
+3677 ATAPEAAPVVAGP

-3704 PVHRDHFAMSMLM
+3704 PVHRSHFAMSMLM

-3736 THHEALRMRVHHG
+3736 THHEALRMRLHHG
-3749 PDGWSQQPAADTVVP
+3749 PEGWSQQPAEETGVP
-3764 LDVHDLSALS
+3764 LDVHDLSELS
-3774 AGEIP
+3774 AEELP

-3792 LGIAGGPM
+3792 LGIANGPM
-3800 LRAVVFTLGQGRAP
+3800 LRAVVFTFGPDTSTSPEHQNGSNGHGRAP

-3843 AVAGAPVVPAPVGT
+3843 AAGGRPVELAPVGT

-3862 ARRLAA
+3862 AQRLAA

-3888 ATAELPVDHQ
+3888 ATAELPVDRQ

-3906 RTVTVQLSPA
+3906 RNVTVRLSPA

-3943 VLAQWTGRERVLLA
+3943 VLAEWTGRERVLLA

-3987 TVPAGDWAGVLT
+3987 NVPAGDWAGVLI

-4018 RYLSPAGG
+4018 RYLSRADG

-4085 DGCLHLDWTYSHEVH
+4085 DGCLQLDWTYSHEVH
-4100 DEATVRRLAEAMT
+4100 DEDTVRRLADAMV
-4113 AALREIVAHCAWPG
+4113 AALRDIVVHCAGPG

-4188 RLSGVSDPAALADAW
+4188 RLSGVSDPAALAEAW
-4203 QRVAD
+4203 QRVID

-4214 SAVAWEGLARPVQ
+4214 SAVAWEGLSRPVQ

-4233 AVPVVHL
+4233 TVPVVHL
-4240 DLRSLPPHERD
+4240 DLSSRPAEERD

-4256 LSAGERTA
+4256 LWAEDRASGL
-4264 GVDLTRAP
+4264 DLTRAP

-4277 IARLG
+4277 IVRLG
-4282 PDEVLL
+4282 ADEVLL

-4324 TPRRPF
+4324 APRRPF
-4330 RDYLAWLAAQD
+4330 RDYLSWLAAQD
-4341 ATESQRY
+4341 AAESQRY

-4360 PLPYDRPPVDTHRA
+4360 PLPYDRAPVDTHRT
-4374 ESSQSVRL
+4374 ESSQSLRL
-4382 DLSPQES
+4382 ELSPPES

-4451 PTRARISDDTDVAGW
+4451 PTRALISDDADLAGW
-4466 LRTLQI
+4466 LRALQI

-4497 GTGLFD
+4497 GTGLFA

-4552 YDPALFDAGTVA
+4552 YDPALFDASTVA
-4564 TFAERLR
+4564 TLAERLR
-4571 TVVTGIAADPAR
+4571 TLLEGIAANPHRTPDR
-4583 RPADVPWL
+4583 LPWL
-4591 SEADRRRVVEDF
+4591 SDAECEQVLVSFNATDRP
-4603 NGTAV
+4603 T
-4608 SPARH
+4608 PAG
-4613 TLTELFEAQVART
+4613 TLTGLLEEQAVRT
-4626 PDSVAVTC
+4626 PHARAVVF
-4634 GETRLTYAGLNAA
+4634 EDDELSYADLDARARELAARLV
-4647 ANRLAH
+4647 
-4653 RLIAAGAA
+4653 AAGAG
-4661 PERFVALAL
+4661 PETCVAVAL
-4670 PRSADLIV
+4670 PRSAELVVALV
-4678 AVLAV
+4678 AVLYA
-4683 VKSGAAYLPLDPAY
+4683 GAAYLPIEADLPA
-4697 PGERIQRVLTDAA
+4697 ERVAFMLSDAR
-4710 PVLLLTTAD
+4710 PV
-4719 VAPELDTAVPTLV
+4719 LV
-4732 LDDPAVAAELAAG
+4732 LDRLETVRAGAGLPEPAAG
-4745 PDTDPVA
+4745 PLPEVA
-4752 GQLRGPLTPASPA
+4752 GANPA
-4765 YTIYTSGS
+4765 YVIYTSGS
-4773 TGRPKGVVV
+4773 TGRPKGVAVPHEGIVNRLLWMQHEYGLATDDVV
-4782 AHHNVVRLFSATSE
+4782 LQKTPA
-4796 QFGFGAHDVWT
+4796 GFDV
-4807 LFHSIAFDFSVWEVW
+4807 SVWEFFW
-4822 GPLLHGGRLVVV
+4822 PLTVGATLVVAR
-4834 PYEVSRSPR
+4834 PDGHR
-4843 DFLRL
+4843 DPAY
-4848 LADERVTVLN
+4848 LADVIQRHRVTTVHFV
-4858 QTPSAFYPLIQADED
+4858 PSMLRAFVAE
-4873 LPAIGDRL
+4873 PAAAGCTG
-4881 SLRYVIFG
+4881 LRRVICS
-4889 GEALDLWRLAGWYA
+4889 GEALPGDLVAAYQR
-4903 RHRDDAPVLVNMYGI
+4903 VL
-4918 TETTVHVTHLQL
+4918 
-4930 TSTGAAAATGSTIG
+4930 G
-4944 AGLSDLRVYVLDRYL
+4944 AGLHNLYGPTEASVDVTSFACPPGWDASPVPIGRPVWNTRTYVLDRRL

-4966 TGEMYVAGAGLARGY
+4966 PGELYLAGVQLARGY
-4981 LNRPGL
+4981 LHRPGL

-4995 PFGPPGTR
+4995 PYGAAGSR
-5003 MYRSGDLARWDAH
+5003 MYRTGDVARWTTD
-5016 GGLSY
+5016 GLLEY
-5021 LGRADR
+5021 LGRTDH
-5027 QVKIRGHRIEL
+5027 QVKIRGQRIEL
-5038 GEIDAVLA
+5038 GEIEAALGAHPAVRDVAVLA
-5046 THPGLAQIAVVD
+5046 
-5058 REDQPGARR
+5058 REDRPGGPR
-5067 LVGYFVSAGEPV
+5067 LIGYLV
-5079 PGTADLRAFA
+5079 PGPEATVPDTVELRTFLRRDL
-5089 ARSLP
+5089 P
-5094 DYMVP
+5094 EHMVP
-5099 AAFVALPAIP
+5099 AVFVSLDRLPLTAS
-5109 LNANGK
+5109 GK
-5115 LDRRALPAPDHAAQP
+5115 LDRRALPAPGEDGLVAP
-5130 GYAYVAPR
+5130 GYVAPR
-5138 TDAERLV
+5138 TEAEQVV
-5145 AAAFAE
+5145 AAAWSE
-5151 LLGVPRAGAE
+5151 LLGVAEVGAE

-5184 FGVQLSPRAVFDH
+5184 FGVQLSPRAIFDQ
-5197 PTVARLAAA
+5197 PTVAGLAAA
-5206 LTVPD
+5206 LTVP
-5211 ATPDTAG
+5211 AGTPDTAG

-5242 FDPASTEFVTPTAVR
+5242 FDPTSTEYVTPTAVR
-5257 LTGALRVDALQGA
+5257 LTGTLRTDALRSA
-5270 LDALVARHESVRTTF
+5270 LDALVARHESLRTTF

-5294 QVIQPPGPVPLER
+5294 QVIQPPGPVPLEEQQLG
-5307 IDAEG
+5307 DPA
-5312 PEALREALA
+5312 ALGEVLA
-5321 AYTSRPFDLARGP
+5321 AHTGRPFDLAAGP
-5334 LLRAVLVRAGAD
+5334 LLRAVLIRLADD

-5365 VLMADLAEL
+5365 VIMSELADL
-5374 YAAAVTTRP
+5374 YADRP
-5383 ADLPQLP
+5383 ARLPELP

-5400 RDRLTGPVL
+5400 RERLTGPLL

-5436 VHTQHGAVHEFRVPA
+5436 VHTQHGAVHEFRVQPA
-5451 GLAARL
+5451 LAARL
-5457 TELGRR
+5457 TGLGRQ

-5493 VTSGRDRAELERLV
+5493 VTSGRDRAELESLV
-5507 GFFVNTVVLRTPVD
+5507 GFFVNTVVLRTLVD
-5521 GNRSFAD
+5521 GNGSFAE

-5552 DELQPARDTSRTPLF
+5552 DELRPARDTSRTPLF

-5576 PGEAPALPGLRTEPV
+5576 PGEAPELPGLRTEPV

-5626 TTVERMAG
+5626 ATVTRMAG

-5642 IAADSDRPVSRLP
+5642 IAADPDRPVSRLP
-5655 MLSGP
+5655 MLTGP
-5660 ERRHLLTGLNDTAR
+5660 ERQHLLTGLNDTAR

-5686 AQVARTPDAPA
+5686 AQVARTPHAPA
-5697 VLHDDGEISYAELDD
+5697 VLHDDGELSYAELDD

-5727 PESIVALVLPRSAD
+5727 PESIVALVLPRSPE

-5755 YLPVDPD
+5755 YLPVDPA

-5782 RADLAASVPE
+5782 RADLAASLPE

-5800 DPAVG
+5800 DPAV
-5805 ATLAGQPAARVSA
+5805 AAALAGQPTARVTA
-5818 ADRRGR
+5818 ADRRAR

-5851 GLASFSA
+5851 GVASFSA

-5928 LATVGETELPDLAT
+5928 LATVGEAELPDLGT

-5978 WSPPLTPGG
+5978 WTGPLTPGG

-6001 VLDAALQPAPVGVA
+6001 VLDAALQPVPVGVA

-6027 GYLHRPGLTSERFL
+6027 GYLQRPGLTAERFL
-6041 ADPFGGPGT
+6041 ADPFGAAGS
-6050 RMYRTGDLARWTVAG
+6050 RMYRTGDLARWTTAG

-6089 EAALAAHPAVAQ
+6089 EAALTAHPAVAQ
-6101 AVVTAREDRP
+6101 AVVIAREDRP

-6130 TVELREFLGHS
+6130 TVELREFLGRS
-6141 LPDYLVPSAFVA
+6141 LPDYLVPAAFLA
-6153 LAALPVTANGKL
+6153 LPALPVTANGKL

-6174 PSAPEPGAGYL
+6174 PAAPEPGAGYL
-6185 APRTDIERALAGIWG
+6185 APRTDTERALAGIWG

-6232 QTGLH
+6232 QSGLH
-6237 LTTKDLFLY
+6237 LTTKDLFLH

-6254 AVTVVGDGDAGRAPV
+6254 AVTVVGAGDTGRAPV
-6269 VGEVPLTPIQRWFF
+6269 AGEVSLTPIQRWFF
-6283 ETHTVNP
+6283 DTHTANP

-6303 DVDATA
+6303 EVDEAA
-6309 LGTALTALVTQH
+6309 LGAALTALVTQH
-6321 DALRSVFTRDAGGW
+6321 DALRSVFTLGSAGW
-6335 RQEIAPAED
+6335 RQEIAPPDD
-6344 AEVLR
+6344 AGVLR
-6349 RHRLAAAGDD
+6349 RHRLPAVGDE

-6432 VDLGARTTSVREW
+6432 VDLGARTTSVQEW
-6445 AQRLT
+6445 AERLS

-6456 AFDGEVAYWAAG
+6456 AFDGEVDYWAAG
-6468 AEDEA
+6468 AGAEA
-6473 PPPEQAEAS
+6473 PPPQEDAEAS
-6482 AEPMRTVSVALS
+6482 SAPMRTVSVALS

-6529 GQDRVRVQL
+6529 GQDRLRVQL

-6565 ALEVGAGTEP
+6565 ALDVGAGAGTEP

-6587 LREVPG
+6587 LRAVPG

-6609 RRLLEA
+6609 RKLL
-6615 AQQGPEVVFNYLGQ
+6615 GGDHRDPEVVFNYLGQ

-6658 RPGALEVVGSVHGGE
+6658 TARALEVVGSVHGGE

-6678 YFPPGRYEPAAVSA
+6678 YFQPGRHDPAAVETA
-6692 AAEAFA
+6692 AGAFA
-6698 AALRAI
+6698 TALRAI
-6704 AHDCRRGRG
+6704 AHDCRQGRG